1 MKADNWVVLLC
12 SSRYFHNYRHLSN
25 ALSVYAIVKQLG
37 IRDDHIIFLNSLQ
50 ISSDD
55 RNALQGEMFNDI
67 DLVGYDE
74 NNLFDNVEF
83 DYIGDEVTVSSFTN
97 LLTDTHSS
105 SSTYSN
111 EHEYVYMSK
120 SKRLL
125 TNKNSK
131 ILIFISGHGGN
142 EFFKFQDQEELSAE
156 DLGHIFKHM
165 YTQKRYNEILLLID
179 TCQASTLTEYIDSPN
194 IISIASSSKGQN
206 SYSYL
211 SSELL
216 GVSLIDRFSYSIYTY
231 FQSILTT
238 PPTPTPTHTHIH
250 SILSPIYTLQSLI
263 NALPY
268 SFLRS
273 TVTVSRSTPGTRKPA
288 DIPLTDFFGG
298 GSGDGGGEISGQ
310 QESSSDGMSGV
321 TWTSVLVDV

>member
-25 ALSVYAIVKQLG
+25 ALSIYAIVKQLG
-37 IRDDHIIFLNSLQ
+37 IRDDHIIFLNSLDAAN
-50 ISSDD
+50 DD
-55 RNALQGEMFNDI
+55 RNALQGEIYNNI
-67 DLVGYDE
+67 DFVGFDE
-74 NNLFDNVEF
+74 NNLFNDVDF
-83 DYIGDEVTVSSFTN
+83 DYIGDEVTVNSFIN
-97 LLTDTHSS
+97 LLTDRHHY
-105 SSTYSN
+105 STSDQ
-111 EHEYVYMSK
+111 HEDIYMPK

-125 TNKNSK
+125 TNENSK

-156 DLGHIFKHM
+156 DLGHMFKLM

-194 IISIASSSKGQN
+194 IITISSSSKGQN

-238 PPTPTPTHTHIH
+238 PSTPTHTHTH
-250 SILSPIYTLQSLI
+250 THAILSPIYTLQSLI

-298 GSGDGGGEISGQ
+298 GGEMSGQ
-310 QESSSDGMSGV
+310 QESSSDSSSGV